1 MAVRKFTDRI
11 PKDLKMKMK
20 HFAAVL
26 GAVIYLGG
34 PAVVHAQASMPMDTA
49 SPMVSLTDGEI
60 KRIDTDAGKL
70 TIKHGQ
76 IKNLDMPGMTM
87 VFVAKDGAKLA
98 SLKAGD
104 KIRFLATNEGGK
116 FFASEIQS
124 AQ

>member
-1 MAVRKFTDRI
+1 MN
-11 PKDLKMKMK
+11 MK

-34 PAVVHAQASMPMDTA
+34 PAVVHAQASMPMDAAT
-49 SPMVSLTDGEI
+49 PMVALTDGEI
-60 KRIDTDAGKL
+60 KRVDADAGKL

-87 VFVAKDGAKLA
+87 VFVAKDTDKLA

-104 KIRFLATNEGGK
+104 KIRFVATNEGGK

-124 AQ
+124 TQ